1 MWNFIKGVKPPPAK
15 KSKQA
20 DDEKR
25 EKARTYEKDK
35 RKRQWNPKWAV
46 DEAGKKREW
55 LKYEQS
61 TDEMF
66 CTSCREYCSK
76 EALRKGPFVVG
87 TSHFKLESI
96 KDHEDSQGHK
106 LCQNI
111 VEAKNA
117 PLNTTAAEKALTS
130 QFSRGLKA
138 EPPVQNCSCHC
149 KEGKTIHRLC
159 MDM

>member
-111 VEAKNA
+111 VEAKNHH
-117 PLNTTAAEKALTS
+117 LIQLLQREY
-130 QFSRGLKA
+130 
-138 EPPVQNCSCHC
+138 
-149 KEGKTIHRLC
+149 
-159 MDM
+159 